1 MALKHKTWT
10 LAIGAVALL
19 SICGW
24 LIYTQ
29 IEARDWAAWVQA
41 VGSIAAIVFA
51 IALTWYQGEASIERE
66 RIKEKED
73 VNGLLLSIKDELSVN
88 MQMAHETVGKALEK
102 TEPGKAF
109 YVFFPVQEDP
119 FCIYN
124 SVTNRLHLIKNEKL
138 RLQIIK
144 TYGVAKG
151 AVQTF
156 RFNNELV
163 TKIELARRMYN
174 SNGTFRDAVG
184 VKLIEVQINEYGDK
198 VRGHYAQVKIEVE
211 NLLSILRERGL

>member
-10 LAIGAVALL
+10 FAIGAVALL

-24 LIYTQ
+24 IIYTQ
-29 IEARDWAAWVQA
+29 IEAKDWAAWVQA

-51 IALTWYQGEASIERE
+51 VALTWYQGEASIERE
-66 RIKEKED
+66 RIKETED

-88 MQMAHETVGKALEK
+88 MQMAHETVGKALEQ
-102 TEPGKAF
+102 TEPGTAF

-119 FCIYN
+119 FCIFN
-124 SVTNRLHLIKNEKL
+124 SVTHRLHLIKNEKL

-163 TKIELARRMYN
+163 TKIELARRMYR
-174 SNGTFRDAVG
+174 SNGTFRDGMGA
-184 VKLIEVQINEYGDK
+184 KLIEVQITEYGDK

>member
-1 MALKHKTWT
+1 MALKHKTWMF
-10 LAIGAVALL
+10 AIGAVALL

-29 IEARDWAAWVQA
+29 IEAKDWAAWVQA

-73 VNGLLLSIKDELSVN
+73 ANGLLLSIKDELSVN
-88 MQMAHETVGKALEK
+88 MQMAHETVGKAL
-102 TEPGKAF
+102 TETAPGTAF
-109 YVFFPVQEDP
+109 YVVFPVQEDP

-138 RLQIIK
+138 RFQIIK
-144 TYGVAKG
+144 TYGIAKG
-151 AVQTF
+151 VVQTF

-163 TKIELARRMYN
+163 TKVELARRLQASTN
-174 SNGTFRDAVG
+174 TFRDVVALKRV
-184 VKLIEVQINEYGDK
+184 EAQIIDYGDK
-198 VRGHYAQVKIEVE
+198 VRGQYAAVNAEVDI
-211 NLLSILRERGL
+211 LLSLLRERGL